1 MGLINIMDFK
11 QYIKE
16 HTDPIQVDGGN
27 RINFK
32 KKKDKKGYGGKE
44 GRKGL
49 KNLYGGK
56 ELTSRQRKAIQA
68 HLQNPENAKQVAADL
83 GSDYLGTKVYS
94 GNPSPPVKK
103 ESLRENKVERRKT
116 DRRNPSKEKTF
127 NYGNEENAEKRDK
140 QETRVAANKE
150 RIAQVLRNQKE
161 RKLLVTG
168 LLKQKKE
175 EAREASKAQKAD
187 TKLQRKQ
194 TRASERADMKTI
206 DKDAANRLNRI
217 EREGRARLAAAKA
230 DSK

>member
-103 ESLRENKVERRKT
+103 ESLREEQKERRKT
-116 DRRNPSKEKTF
+116 DRRF
-127 NYGNEENAEKRDK
+127 NYDNEGDAEKRDK
-140 QETRVAANKE
+140 QEAKDTATKD
-150 RIAQVLRNQKE
+150 RIAQVLKNQKE

-175 EAREASKAQKAD
+175 EARNTAQAAKTN